1 MTELLKRQKFVVL
14 TLIFSFIIFIA
25 ITMVFSIDKKTN
37 RIITDYINE
46 IGWQTE
52 ENPIEISHITIPLE
66 FDEVYK
72 VYNSIQQRQGFNL
85 ENYKGKTVARYTYK
99 ALNHKY
105 SDETSV
111 FINVLFFK
119 GEIIA
124 SDISSNGKHSFI
136 YELQNT
142 SDKLIK

>member
-46 IGWQTE
+46 IGWRIE
-52 ENPIEISHITIPLE
+52 ENPIQISHITIPQE
-66 FDEVYK
+66 FDDVYK
-72 VYNSIQQRQGFNL
+72 VYNQIQQKQGFDL
-85 ENYKGKTVARYTYK
+85 TAYKGKTVARYTYK
-99 ALNHKY
+99 VLNHKY
-105 SDETSV
+105 SGEDLV
-111 FINVLFFK
+111 FINILFYQ

-136 YELQNT
+136 YETKNI
-142 SDKLIK
+142 SDKLIE